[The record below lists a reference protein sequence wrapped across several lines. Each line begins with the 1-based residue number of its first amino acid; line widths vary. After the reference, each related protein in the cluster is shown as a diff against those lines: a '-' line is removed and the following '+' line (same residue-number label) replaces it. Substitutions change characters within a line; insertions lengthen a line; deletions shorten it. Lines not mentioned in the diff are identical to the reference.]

1 MNKQIAAANNPKII
15 EYLEKTFHPEDEV
28 LRTIREIGEKAGLP
42 MIQVGAMDAL
52 HLEVLT
58 RATHTRKAVEI
69 GTLFG
74 YSAICIARA
83 LPKDGKL
90 YTFEADTKHANV
102 AQSVFKK
109 FELESKIEIF
119 TGAAMSNLN
128 KINKEGPFDL
138 VFIDADKENYPNYLN
153 WAYEN
158 LKMGGVVIGDNT
170 FAFGMIA
177 DEQFENAEDEATVK
191 ALRLFNNQAANSN
204 RFRATLLPTGEGLTL
219 AVKIR

>member
-1 MNKQIAAANNPKII
+1 MNKQIAAENDPKII
-15 EYLEKTFHPEDEV
+15 DYLESTFKPEDEV
-28 LRTIREIGEKAGLP
+28 LKTIRQIGEEAGLP

-52 HLEVLT
+52 HIEILT
-58 RATHTRKAVEI
+58 RATHAKKAVEV

-74 YSAICIARA
+74 YSATCIARA

-90 YTFEADTKHANV
+90 YTFEADTRHAKL

-109 FELESKIEIF
+109 FELENKIEVF
-119 TGAAMSNLN
+119 TGPAMTNLP
-128 KINKEGPFDL
+128 KITKEGPFDL

-153 WAYEN
+153 WAAEN
-158 LKMGGVVIGDNT
+158 LKIGGIVIGDNT

-177 DEQFENAEDEATVK
+177 DEKFESTDDEKTVK
-191 ALRLFNNQAANSN
+191 AIKLFNNQAANGG

-219 AVKIR
+219 AVKVR